1 MESCFWPPSLSH
13 FTFKSILA
21 RFLEMLFRPHR
32 LAFAIPLF
40 LSLWVEAYT
49 ATRWAIDNP
58 VSFEDKRILSCNQ
71 ETKIESIWRH
81 PEAFQGQKVLVR
93 GRYLGWRGQIEHPH
107 ITRSDWAIED
117 DTGAIYVTGL
127 PAKGLDPVQDIG
139 HLLEVLGT
147 VGVSPKDVP
156 YIRAERVA
164 VEKGE

>member
-1 MESCFWPPSLSH
+1 MDNISGLLLESDIQKGKRLFSL
-13 FTFKSILA
+13 
-21 RFLEMLFRPHR
+21 HR
-32 LAFAIPLF
+32 LGFATLLF
-40 LSLWVEAYT
+40 LSFWVQACA
-49 ATRWAIDNP
+49 ATRGAMCGP
-58 VSFEDKRILSCNQ
+58 SFFRDKEILSFSQ

-93 GRYLGWRGQIEHPH
+93 GRYLGWRGEIEHPQ

-147 VGVSPKDVP
+147 VGVSPKGVP

-164 VEKGE
+164 VEEVE